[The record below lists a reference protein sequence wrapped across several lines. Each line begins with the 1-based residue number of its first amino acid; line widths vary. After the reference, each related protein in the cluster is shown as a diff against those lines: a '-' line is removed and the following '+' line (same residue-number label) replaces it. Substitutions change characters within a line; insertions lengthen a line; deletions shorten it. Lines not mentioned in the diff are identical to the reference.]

1 MALEPFLINPVRRRR
16 RRASVRTRRK
26 SGLPSALLRRMMKTY
41 GRKRGMKEAWA
52 EYRRGV
58 RKNAWPGATL
68 GHRRASGVGW
78 SRRIHRKRGMAK
90 PFGAHYPRWRNPI
103 ENPLG
108 EEVIVVS
115 NPRRRRRVSRRRR
128 YRAYMFDNDPG
139 RRTYRRRR
147 RRRVRLFDNPR
158 RRRRS
163 YRRRRTYMFDNPR
176 RRRRSYRRRYRRNP
190 AIAPALSLRRPMTL
204 VMPVLTGVVAKL
216 ATERVPTMLNVT
228 APLTRA
234 AVQLGVAF
242 GGGMILRRMIGSVN
256 AGVWTIVSAVTIA
269 SELVNRYVF
278 KTALSYMSAEEIPY
292 GGFPVAR
299 YGSGMSAYP
308 EQMSDDMGA
317 FPTASYPY

>member
-1 MALEPFLINPVRRRR
+1 MAIEPFLINPVRRRR
-16 RRASVRTRRK
+16 RASTRTRGK
-26 SGLPSALLRRMMKTY
+26 SGLPSALLRRMMRTY

-52 EYRRGV
+52 EYRGGAR
-58 RKNAWPGATL
+58 RNAWPGARQA
-68 GHRRASGVGW
+68 HRRASEVGW
-78 SRRIHRKRGMAK
+78 SRRKTGERGTAK
-90 PFGAHYPRWRNPI
+90 TSGAHYPRW

-115 NPRRRRRVSRRRR
+115 NPRRRVRRRVRRYRRARAFRFNENPRRR
-128 YRAYMFDNDPG
+128 Y

-147 RRRVRLFDNPR
+147 TYMMDNP
-158 RRRRS
+158 
-163 YRRRRTYMFDNPR
+163 
-176 RRRRSYRRRYRRNP
+176 RRRRSYRRRYRRYRRNP
-190 AIAPALSLRRPMTL
+190 ALAPAISLRRPMTL
-204 VMPVLTGVVAKL
+204 LMPVLTGVAAKL
-216 ATERVPTMLNVT
+216 ATERVPTMLNIT

-242 GGGMILRRMIGSVN
+242 GGGMILRRMIGSTN

-269 SELVNRYVF
+269 SELVSKYVF

-292 GGFPVAR
+292 GGFPVAS
-299 YGSGMSAYP
+299 YGRGMGAYP